1 MNVMHSRF
9 GLLKQT
15 NAKKLEESP
24 DQAGQQNPVENK
36 PPEESLRAPH
46 YDTNRVFI
54 SWSNQANCDGAN
66 MLRARPQSSF
76 STNLDNGG

>member
-36 PPEESLRAPH
+36 PLEESLTPQHDDA
-46 YDTNRVFI
+46 DRVLVF
-54 SWSNQANCDGAN
+54 
-66 MLRARPQSSF
+66 R
-76 STNLDNGG
+76 ST